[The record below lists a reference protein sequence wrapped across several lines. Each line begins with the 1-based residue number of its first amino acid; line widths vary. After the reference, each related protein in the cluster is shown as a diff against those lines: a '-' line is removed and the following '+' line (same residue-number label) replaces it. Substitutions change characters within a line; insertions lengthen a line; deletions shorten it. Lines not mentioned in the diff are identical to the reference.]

1 MAIELNHTIVP
12 AHDKVASAKFLARIL
27 GLSFDERAVEYFAPV
42 RINDTLTLDFDD
54 DVDHFDIHHY
64 AFHVSDQEFDD
75 ILKRVQKQESHSAAT
90 RGILRTRSS
99 ILGTAAEASTSAI
112 PTAIS
117 SSCSRGH
124 PPQRASK

>member
-64 AFHVSDQEFDD
+64 AFHVSDLEFDD
-75 ILKRVQKQESHSAAT
+75 ILKRVQETGIPFGSDPQNLTNKGLNSWNGG
-90 RGILRTRSS
+90 RGVYFCDPNGHILELLT
-99 ILGTAAEASTSAI
+99 
-112 PTAIS
+112 
-117 SSCSRGH
+117 
-124 PPQRASK
+124 RASATESK

>member
-42 RINDTLTLDFDD
+42 RINDTLTLGFDD

-64 AFHVSDQEFDD
+64 AFHVERPGVRRHFETGAKNRSPIRQ
-75 ILKRVQKQESHSAAT
+75 RPAESY
-90 RGILRTRSS
+90 
-99 ILGTAAEASTSAI
+99 E
-112 PTAIS
+112 
-117 SSCSRGH
+117 
-124 PPQRASK
+124 